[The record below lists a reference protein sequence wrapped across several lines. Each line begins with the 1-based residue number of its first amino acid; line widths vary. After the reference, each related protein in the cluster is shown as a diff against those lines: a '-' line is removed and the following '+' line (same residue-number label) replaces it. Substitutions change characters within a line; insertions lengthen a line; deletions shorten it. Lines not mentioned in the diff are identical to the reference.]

1 MPEAFLG
8 LSARD
13 RADALGVAV
22 SRSGRPAHILEKDI
36 WVVWTLGALFESA
49 FAEHLVFKGGTSLS
63 KVYKA
68 IRRFSED
75 IDVTY
80 DIRAFVPEL
89 VDGAPEALPP
99 TRSQQTRWSKL
110 IREQLPAWVND
121 AALQRVAARLQES
134 AAPARARAEGEN
146 LIIQYE
152 PVVSGYGYVRPEV
165 TVEFGARSTG
175 EPAHVQNVTCD
186 AAPHVSAV
194 IFPEASPRVMH
205 VERTFWEKS
214 TAIHVYCRQGKL
226 KGERFARH
234 WYDVARLDA
243 EGHAARALEDRDLAH
258 AVARHKSWFF
268 AEKDADGEA
277 IDYGAAVSGDLQL
290 VPAGEAL
297 ELLAA
302 DYAKMTEDG
311 VLLDDEEP
319 FAGIIERCR
328 ALQERAN
335 ARRAENPAAL
345 AGHTSMSR

>member
-1 MPEAFLG
+1 MPEPFLR

-13 RADALGVAV
+13 RAAALGVAV

-36 WVVWTLGALFESA
+36 WVVWTLGVLFESP

-68 IRRFSED
+68 IHRFSED

-80 DIRAFVPEL
+80 DIRAFAPEL
-89 VDGAPEALPP
+89 VKDAPEALPP
-99 TRSQQTRWSKL
+99 TRSQQDRWVKVIRAKL
-110 IREQLPAWVND
+110 LGWVSDTALPLVEA
-121 AALQRVAARLQES
+121 QMRGS
-134 AAPARARAEGEN
+134 GAPARARAEGEN
-146 LIIQYE
+146 LIIQYD
-152 PVVSGYGYVRPEV
+152 PVAEGYGYVRPEV

-175 EPAHVQNVTCD
+175 EPAQVQNVTCD
-186 AAPHVSAV
+186 AAPYVTEV
-194 IFPEASPRVMH
+194 TFPEASPRVMR

-234 WYDVARLDA
+234 WYDIARLDA
-243 EGHAARALEDRDLAH
+243 EGHAARALEDRDLAQ

-268 AEKDADGEA
+268 AEKDADGET

-290 VPAGEAL
+290 VPAGKAL

-302 DYAKMTEDG
+302 DYAKMAEDG
-311 VLLDDEEP
+311 VLLDDAEP
-319 FAGIIERCR
+319 FEGIIKRCR
-328 ALQERAN
+328 ALQQLAN
-335 ARRAENPAAL
+335 ALRKQDPGASPAT
-345 AGHTSMSR
+345 GG

>member
-1 MPEAFLG
+1 MPESFLG

-13 RADALGVAV
+13 RGDALGVAV

-36 WVVWTLGALFESA
+36 WVVWTLRVLFESA

-80 DIRAFVPEL
+80 DIRAFAPEL
-89 VDGAPEALPP
+89 VKDAPEALPP
-99 TRSQQTRWSKL
+99 TRSQEGKWSSRIRKKL
-110 IREQLPAWVND
+110 LAWVSD
-121 AALQRVAARLQES
+121 AALPLFEAQLKGS
-134 AAPARARAEGEN
+134 GAPAKARAEGEN

-175 EPAHVQNVTCD
+175 EPADVQSVTCD
-186 AAPHVSAV
+186 AAPYVSEV
-194 IFPEASPRVMH
+194 LFPEASPRVMRI
-205 VERTFWEKS
+205 ERTFWEKS

-234 WYDVARLDA
+234 WYDIVRLDL
-243 EGHAARALEDRDLAH
+243 EGHAARALEDRDLAQ

-268 AEKDADGEA
+268 AENDAAGEI

-297 ELLAA
+297 ALLAA

-311 VLLDDEEP
+311 VLLDDAEP
-319 FAGIIERCR
+319 FEGIIERCR

-335 ARRAENPAAL
+335 ALQKQNAA
-345 AGHTSMSR
+345 ATHAAPG